1 MKYTA
6 IITGASKGIGKVVAL
21 KLATLNYNISIVGR
35 SGRLLKELQ
44 SEIESLGRECLIIET
59 DISLEEAPERIVNET
74 YKHFGRIDL
83 LVNNAGMSF
92 SGSVMETDRDV
103 WNKLFAVNACAPF
116 FICQAAIPYLK
127 KSDNPVIIKMGSVVG
142 FKGYINQAAY
152 SSSKH
157 ALVGFTKVLA
167 KEVQKDGIMVHVISP
182 GAVNTEMVRE
192 MRPDIDYSELIQPEE
207 IADIVEFLVTKK
219 GKGTIDHIY
228 IRRQSGLAFD

>member
-1 MKYTA
+1 N
-6 IITGASKGIGKVVAL
+6 L
-21 KLATLNYNISIVGR
+21 SIVGR
-35 SGRLLKELQ
+35 SGQLLKELQ

-59 DISLEEAPERIVNET
+59 DISLEEAPDRIVNET

-92 SGSVMETDRDV
+92 SGSVMKTDRDV

-127 KSDNPVIIKMGSVVG
+127 KSDNPVIINMGSVVG

>member
-21 KLATLNYNISIVGR
+21 KLATLNYNLSIVGR
-35 SGRLLKELQ
+35 NGMLLKELQ

-59 DISLEEAPERIVNET
+59 DISLEEAPDRIVNET

-127 KSDNPVIIKMGSVVG
+127 KSDNPVIINMGSVVG